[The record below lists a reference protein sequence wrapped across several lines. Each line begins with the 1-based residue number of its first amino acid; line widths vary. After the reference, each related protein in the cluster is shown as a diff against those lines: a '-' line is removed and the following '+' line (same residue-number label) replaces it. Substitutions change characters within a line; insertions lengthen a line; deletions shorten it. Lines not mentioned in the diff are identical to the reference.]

1 MRSAFERMEFESFRI
16 ANGAIKL
23 TTPTFQE
30 KNEVFVPEGF
40 QRAMRQTGAVNAR
53 KALWWGDGAKPH
65 IHKCLDSCF
74 LKYLVNLDSPFF
86 FLQRYI
92 LS

>member
-1 MRSAFERMEFESFRI
+1 MASIRSIIQPPSQREAFAMRSAFERMEFESFRI

-40 QRAMRQTGAVNAR
+40 QRAIGKPFGGAMGQSPISKNA
-53 KALWWGDGAKPH
+53 
-65 IHKCLDSCF
+65 
-74 LKYLVNLDSPFF
+74 
-86 FLQRYI
+86 
-92 LS
+92 

>member
-16 ANGAIKL
+16 ANGTIKL

-40 QRAMRQTGAVNAR
+40 QRAIGKPFGGAMGQSPISKNA
-53 KALWWGDGAKPH
+53 
-65 IHKCLDSCF
+65 
-74 LKYLVNLDSPFF
+74 
-86 FLQRYI
+86 
-92 LS
+92 

>member
-1 MRSAFERMEFESFRI
+1 MRSAFEWMEFESFRI

-30 KNEVFVPEGF
+30 KKRSICARRFPKGD
-40 QRAMRQTGAVNAR
+40 R

-65 IHKCLDSCF
+65 I
-74 LKYLVNLDSPFF
+74 
-86 FLQRYI
+86 
-92 LS
+92 